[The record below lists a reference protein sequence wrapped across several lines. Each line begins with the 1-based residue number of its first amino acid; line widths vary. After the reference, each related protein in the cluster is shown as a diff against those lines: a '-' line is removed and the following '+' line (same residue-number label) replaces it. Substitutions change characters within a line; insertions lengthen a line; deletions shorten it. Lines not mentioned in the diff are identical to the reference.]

1 MSAARSLGNLG
12 NQSALTV
19 DASNLK
25 VGIVSTSPVG
35 ELSVGAAITMGSS
48 SGIISATKFVCDGS
62 ELDGVAC
69 AGLGTA
75 LSDTSTSPLNK
86 IYYTNTQLG
95 INEDATITVP
105 SGTNIAY
112 TQYQDIVVG
121 DSYDLTIADGGSFI
135 PDILDLDEV

>member
-1 MSAARSLGNLG
+1 
-12 NQSALTV
+12 
-19 DASNLK
+19 
-25 VGIVSTSPVG
+25 
-35 ELSVGAAITMGSS
+35 MGSS
-48 SGIISATKFVCDGS
+48 SGIISATKFVGDGS
-62 ELDGVAC
+62 ELDGVAS

>member
-1 MSAARSLGNLG
+1 MGTLSASKISTTYKNLVF
-12 NQSALTV
+12 Q
-19 DASNLK
+19 K
-25 VGIVSTSPVG
+25 
-35 ELSVGAAITMGSS
+35 
-48 SGIISATKFVCDGS
+48 
-62 ELDGVAC
+62 
-69 AGLGTA
+69 
-75 LSDTSTSPLNK
+75 SDNK